1 MAEQT
6 NLVCLK
12 EGTKKAIDKTFIFFV
27 QDFKNVV
34 SNRTKFKSTKNIF
47 EMLRKPF

>member
-12 EGTKKAIDKTFIFFV
+12 EGTKKAIDKTFFLLFRTLKMSSAIV
-27 QDFKNVV
+27 LNV
-34 SNRTKFKSTKNIF
+34 NLKKIYLKS
-47 EMLRKPF
+47 

>member
-12 EGTKKAIDKTFIFFV
+12 VGTKKRLTKHSLFSFRTLKMSSAIV
-27 QDFKNVV
+27 LNV
-34 SNRTKFKSTKNIF
+34 NLQKNIF